1 MDPVVRLASA
11 LTALVILWP
20 GTLGAEEKS
29 RLPVTI
35 HGFLMGNASLRTTGE
50 RPPRG
55 EGGAFV
61 LGEERLRLDV
71 SGATKSGSGFLM
83 FKGDIFHDAVAN
95 RVDGDLREAYAGF
108 RIGRLDLRLG
118 RQIVTWGVGD
128 LFFINDV
135 FPKDWESF
143 FSGRPMEYLKRG
155 VDAAR
160 LQYSSEALNVDV
172 VATPFFTADALPSP
186 KRFFL
191 YNPFSAVAE
200 QHQSTPPTRAE
211 NTEMALR
218 LYRRMVGFDVSLYGY
233 RGFWRIP
240 GAGMAPHNGT
250 AQITRFHPRLVTW
263 GASAQRNL
271 LNGVVSFE
279 GGRYNSLDDRGGSAP
294 GVPNSQWRAL
304 AAYQRQLARELT
316 ATFQGYA
323 EVMEGYDRYRRSLPA
338 GFAPEDRVRGVFSVR
353 LNQFLRYQTW
363 RLLAFV
369 ACSPTDKDCFVQP
382 EVSHRFSDRLSA
394 AVGANIFNGKYETT
408 FFGQMAK
415 NDNVYLSVR
424 FDF

>member
-1 MDPVVRLASA
+1 MRVASA
-11 LTALVILWP
+11 LTVLVMLWP
-20 GTLGAEEKS
+20 ATLGAEEKR

-35 HGFLMGNASLRTTGE
+35 HGFLMGNASLRTTGK
-50 RPPRG
+50 RPPLG

-61 LGEERLRLDV
+61 LGEERLRLDL
-71 SGATKSGSGFLM
+71 SGATRSGGGFLL

-95 RVDGDLREAYAGF
+95 RVDVDLREAYAGF
-108 RIGRLDLRLG
+108 RRGQFDLRLG

-155 VDAAR
+155 VDAVR
-160 LQYSSEALNVDV
+160 LQYSSQALNVDV
-172 VATPFFTADALPSP
+172 VATPFFTGDALPSP

-191 YNPFSAVAE
+191 YNPFAAVAE
-200 QHQSTPPTRAE
+200 QYEYTPPARAE
-211 NTEMALR
+211 NAEVSLR
-218 LYRRMVGFDVSLYGY
+218 LYRHMAGFDISLYGY
-233 RGFWRIP
+233 RGFWRMP
-240 GAGMAPHNGT
+240 GASMDPHNGPR
-250 AQITRFHPRLVTW
+250 ITRFYPRLVTW

-271 LNGVVSFE
+271 LGGVVSFE
-279 GGRYNSLDDRGGSAP
+279 AGRYNSLDDRGGAVP
-294 GVPNSQWRAL
+294 GVPNSQWRIL
-304 AAYQRQLARELT
+304 AAHQRQLAPELT

-323 EVMEGYDRYRRSLPA
+323 EVMEGYDSYRKYLTA
-338 GFAPEDRVRGVFSVR
+338 GFRPEDRLRVVFSVR
-353 LNQFLRYQTW
+353 LTQFLGYQNW
-363 RLLAFV
+363 RLSAIV
-369 ACSPTDKDCFVQP
+369 ACSPTDNDCFVQP
-382 EVSHRFSDRLSA
+382 EVSHRLSDRLSA
-394 AVGANIFNGKYETT
+394 AGGANIFSGRHETT

>member
-1 MDPVVRLASA
+1 MRVASA
-11 LTALVILWP
+11 LTVLATLCP
-20 GTLGAEEKS
+20 GTLGAEEKN

-35 HGFLMGNASLRTTGE
+35 HGFLMGNASIRTTGK
-50 RPPRG
+50 RPPMG
-55 EGGAFV
+55 EGGAFL

-71 SGATKSGSGFLM
+71 SGATKSGSGFLL

-108 RIGRLDLRLG
+108 RRGQFDLRLG

-155 VDAAR
+155 VDAVR
-160 LQYSSEALNVDV
+160 LQYSSGALNVDV
-172 VATPFFTADALPSP
+172 VATPFFTGDALPSP

-191 YNPFSAVAE
+191 YNPFAAVAE
-200 QHQSTPPTRAE
+200 QREYSPPVRAE
-211 NTEMALR
+211 NTEVGIR
-218 LYRRMVGFDVSLYGY
+218 LYRRMAAFDFSLHGY
-233 RGFWRIP
+233 RGFWRMP
-240 GAGMAPHNGT
+240 GASIAANDGPR
-250 AQITRFHPRLVTW
+250 ITRFYPRLVTW

-279 GGRYNSLDDRGGSAP
+279 GGRYNSLDDRGGTAP
-294 GVPNSQWRAL
+294 GLPNSQWRIL

-323 EVMEGYDRYRRSLPA
+323 EVMEGYDSYRKYLPA
-338 GFAPEDRVRGVFSVR
+338 GFRPEDRVRGVFSVR
-353 LNQFLRYQTW
+353 LTQFLGYQNW
-363 RLLAFV
+363 RLSAFV

-382 EVSHRFSDRLSA
+382 EVSHRLSDRLSA
-394 AVGANIFNGKYETT
+394 AVGANIFSGKHETT

-415 NDNVYLSVR
+415 NDNVYLSIR

>member
-1 MDPVVRLASA
+1 MRLPAA
-11 LTALVILWP
+11 LAVLAILWP
-20 GTLGAEEKS
+20 GNLGAEEKN

-35 HGFLMGNASLRTTGE
+35 HGFLMGNASVRTTGE
-50 RPPRG
+50 RPPMG

-71 SGATKSGSGFLM
+71 SGATKSGTGSLQI
-83 FKGDIFHDAVAN
+83 KGDIFHDAVAN
-95 RVDGDLREAYAGF
+95 RVDGDLREAYAGY
-108 RIGRLDLRLG
+108 RGGRVDLRLG

-155 VDAAR
+155 VDAIR

-172 VATPFFTADALPSP
+172 VATPFFAADALPSP

-191 YNPFSAVAE
+191 YNPFAGAE
-200 QHQSTPPTRAE
+200 QRENSPPTRAE
-211 NTEMALR
+211 NTEVALR
-218 LYRRMVGFDVSLYGY
+218 LYRRMAGFDVSFYGY
-233 RGFWRIP
+233 RGFWRMP
-240 GAGMAPHNGT
+240 GADMDPYKGAPR
-250 AQITRFHPRLVTW
+250 ITRFYPRLVTW
-263 GASAQRNL
+263 GASAQHNL

-294 GVPNSQWRAL
+294 GVPNSQWRVL

-316 ATFQGYA
+316 ATFQGYV
-323 EVMEGYDRYRRSLPA
+323 EVMEGYDSYRQFLPA
-338 GFAPEDRVRGVFSVR
+338 GFRAEDRVRGVFSVR
-353 LNQFLRYQTW
+353 LTQFLGYQNW
-363 RLLAFV
+363 RLAAFV
-369 ACSPTDKDCFVQP
+369 ACSPTDNDSFVQP
-382 EVSHRFSDRLSA
+382 EVSHRFSDRISA
-394 AVGANIFNGKYETT
+394 TLGANIFTGKYETT

>member
-1 MDPVVRLASA
+1 MRLSLAMTILA
-11 LTALVILWP
+11 ALWP
-20 GTLGAEEKS
+20 GTLGAEQKN
-29 RLPVTI
+29 RLPVRI
-35 HGFLMGNASLRTTGE
+35 HGFLMGNASIRTTGE
-50 RPPRG
+50 RPPMG

-71 SGATKSGSGFLM
+71 SGATRSGSGFLLV
-83 FKGDIFHDAVAN
+83 KSDIFHDAVAN
-95 RVDGDLREAYAGF
+95 RVDGDVREAYAGF
-108 RIGRLDLRLG
+108 RSTHLDLRLG
-118 RQIVTWGVGD
+118 RQILTWGVGD

-155 VDAAR
+155 VDAVR

-172 VATPFFTADALPSP
+172 VATPFFTGDALPSP

-191 YNPFSAVAE
+191 YDPFAAVAQQGE
-200 QHQSTPPTRAE
+200 YTPPARTE
-211 NTEMALR
+211 NTEVGLR
-218 LYRRMVGFDVSLYGY
+218 LYRRMAGFDVSLYGY
-233 RGFWRIP
+233 RGFWRVP
-240 GAGMAPHNGT
+240 GARLDTYNG
-250 AQITRFHPRLVTW
+250 AQRITRFYPRLMTW

-279 GGRYNSLDDRGGSAP
+279 AGRYNSLDDRSGTAP

-323 EVMEGYDRYRRSLPA
+323 EVMEGYDSYRKSLPA
-338 GFAPEDRVRGVFSVR
+338 GVRPEDRVRGVFSVR
-353 LNQFLRYQTW
+353 LTQFLRYQNW
-363 RLLAFV
+363 RLSAFV
-369 ACSPTDKDCFVQP
+369 ACSPTDGDCFAQP
-382 EVSHRFSDRLSA
+382 EVLHRFSDRLSA
-394 AVGANIFNGKYETT
+394 ALGANIFGGKHETT

-415 NDNVYLSVR
+415 DDSVYLSLR
-424 FDF
+424 IDF

>member
-1 MDPVVRLASA
+1 MRHTLAVAA
-11 LTALVILWP
+11 LL
-20 GTLGAEEKS
+20 TLLLRPLTAEEKK

-50 RPPRG
+50 RPPLG

-71 SGATKSGSGFLM
+71 SGAAKSGRGFFLV
-83 FKGDIFHDAVAN
+83 KGDIFHDAVTN
-95 RVDGDLREAYAGF
+95 RADGDLREAYGGF
-108 RIGRLDLRLG
+108 HRGPFDLRLG

-155 VDAAR
+155 VDSVR
-160 LQYSSEALNVDV
+160 VQYSSEALNVDV
-172 VATPFFTADALPSP
+172 VATPFFTGDSLPSP

-191 YNPFSAVAE
+191 YNPFSGLTE
-200 QHQSTPPTRAE
+200 QREYNPPARAE
-211 NTEMALR
+211 NTEVGLR
-218 LYRRMVGFDVSLYGY
+218 LYRRMTGFDVSLYGY
-233 RGFWRIP
+233 RGFWRMP
-240 GAGMAPHNGT
+240 GAQVSSDIGAT
-250 AQITRFHPRLVTW
+250 QITRFYPRLVVW

-271 LNGVVSFE
+271 LNGVVSLE
-279 GGRYNSLDDRGGSAP
+279 AGRYNSLDDRSGTSPA
-294 GVPNSQWRAL
+294 VPNSQWRIL

-316 ATFQGYA
+316 ASFQGYA
-323 EVMEGYDRYRRSLPA
+323 EFMEGYKTYRSVLPA
-338 GFAPEDRVRGVFSVR
+338 GFRSEDQVRGVFSVR
-353 LNQFLRYQTW
+353 LTQFLGYQNW
-363 RLLAFV
+363 KLSAFV
-369 ACSPTDKDCFVQP
+369 AYSPTDNDCFVQP
-382 EVSHRFSDRLSA
+382 EISHRLTDRLSA
-394 AVGANIFNGKYETT
+394 ALGANVFAGRHDTT

-415 NDNVYLSVR
+415 NDNVHLSIR

>member
-1 MDPVVRLASA
+1 MRLASA
-11 LTALVILWP
+11 LTVLAILWP
-20 GTLGAEEKS
+20 GNLGAEEKN

-35 HGFLMGNASLRTTGE
+35 HGFLMGNASVRMTGK
-50 RPPRG
+50 RPLMG

-61 LGEERLRLDV
+61 LGEERLRLDA
-71 SGATKSGSGFLM
+71 SGATKSGNGFLLI
-83 FKGDIFHDAVAN
+83 KGDIFHDAVAN

-108 RIGRLDLRLG
+108 RGSRFDLRLG

-155 VDAAR
+155 VDAVR
-160 LQYSSEALNVDV
+160 LQYSSDALNVDV

-191 YNPFSAVAE
+191 YNPFAAVAE
-200 QHQSTPPTRAE
+200 QRQHTPPVRAE
-211 NTEMALR
+211 NTEVALR
-218 LYRRMVGFDVSLYGY
+218 LYRRIAGLDVSLYGHH
-233 RGFWRIP
+233 GFWRMP
-240 GAGMAPHNGT
+240 GANMDSDNGT
-250 AQITRFHPRLVTW
+250 PRISRFYPRLVTW

-271 LNGVVSFE
+271 LDGIVSFE
-279 GGRYNSLDDRGGSAP
+279 GGRYNSLDDRGGAAP
-294 GVPNSQWRAL
+294 GVPNSQWRVL

-316 ATFQGYA
+316 ATFQGYVEA
-323 EVMEGYDRYRRSLPA
+323 MESYNSYRNSLPA
-338 GFAPEDRVRGVFSVR
+338 GFRAEDRVRGVFSVR
-353 LNQFLRYQTW
+353 LTQFLSYQNW
-363 RLLAFV
+363 RLSAFI
-369 ACSPTDKDCFVQP
+369 ACSPTDSDCFAQP
-382 EVSHRFSDRLSA
+382 EVSHRLSDKLSA
-394 AVGANIFNGKYETT
+394 ALGANIFTGKHETT

-415 NDNVYLSVR
+415 NDNVYTSLR

>member
-1 MDPVVRLASA
+1 MRLTSA
-11 LTALVILWP
+11 LTVLTILWP
-20 GTLGAEEKS
+20 GMLGAEEKN

-35 HGFLMGNASLRTTGE
+35 HGFLMGNASIRTTGE
-50 RPPRG
+50 RPPMG

-71 SGATKSGSGFLM
+71 SGVTKSGSGFLLI
-83 FKGDIFHDAVAN
+83 KGDIFHDAVAN
-95 RVDGDLREAYAGF
+95 RAGGDLRDSYAGF
-108 RIGRLDLRLG
+108 RSGPFDVHFG

-155 VDAAR
+155 VDAVR
-160 LQYSSEALNVDV
+160 LQYSSGAVNVDV
-172 VATPFFTADALPSP
+172 VATPFFTGDTLPSA

-191 YNPFSAVAE
+191 YNPFAAVAE
-200 QHQSTPPTRAE
+200 QRESSPAARAE
-211 NTEMALR
+211 NTEVGLR
-218 LYRRMVGFDVSLYGY
+218 LYRRTAGFDVSLYGY
-233 RGFWRIP
+233 RGFWRMP
-240 GAGMAPHNGT
+240 GASPDTFNGAPR
-250 AQITRFHPRLVTW
+250 ITRFYPRLVMW

-279 GGRYNSLDDRGGSAP
+279 AGRYNSLDDRSGATP

-304 AAYQRQLARELT
+304 AAYQRQFARELT

-323 EVMEGYDRYRRSLPA
+323 EVMEGYETYRSFLPA
-338 GFAPEDRVRGVFSVR
+338 GFRPEDRVRGVVSVR
-353 LNQFLRYQTW
+353 LTQFLGYQNW
-363 RLLAFV
+363 RLSAFV
-369 ACSPTDKDCFVQP
+369 AYSPTDNDCFVQP
-382 EVSHRFSDRLSA
+382 EVSHRLSDRLSA
-394 AVGANIFNGKYETT
+394 GLGANIFTGKHETT

>member
-1 MDPVVRLASA
+1 MRLASA
-11 LTALVILWP
+11 FTVLVILLP
-20 GTLGAEEKS
+20 GTLGAEVKI

-35 HGFLMGNASLRTTGE
+35 HGFLLGNASLRTTGE
-50 RPPRG
+50 RPPMG

-61 LGEERLRLDV
+61 LGEERLRLDI
-71 SGATKSGSGFLM
+71 SGATKSGSGFLL

-108 RIGRLDLRLG
+108 RKGQFDLRLG

-155 VDAAR
+155 VDAVR
-160 LQYSSEALNVDV
+160 LQYSSGALNVDV
-172 VATPFFTADALPSP
+172 VATPFFTGDALPSP

-191 YNPFSAVAE
+191 YNPFAAVAE
-200 QHQSTPPTRAE
+200 QREYSPPARAE
-211 NTEMALR
+211 NTEVGLR
-218 LYRRMVGFDVSLYGY
+218 LYRRAAGFDFSLYGY
-233 RGFWRIP
+233 RGFWRMP
-240 GAGMAPHNGT
+240 GAGLDSYNGAPR
-250 AQITRFHPRLVTW
+250 ITRFYPRLVTW

-279 GGRYNSLDDRGGSAP
+279 GGRYNSLDDRGGVAP
-294 GVPNSQWRAL
+294 GVPNSQWRIL
-304 AAYQRQLARELT
+304 AAYQRQLAPELT

-323 EVMEGYDRYRRSLPA
+323 EVMEGYDSYRKFLPA
-338 GFAPEDRVRGVFSVR
+338 GFRPEDRVRGVLSVR
-353 LNQFLRYQTW
+353 LTQFLGYQNW
-363 RLLAFV
+363 RLSAFV

-382 EVSHRFSDRLSA
+382 EVSHRFSDRLSSA
-394 AVGANIFNGKYETT
+394 LGANIFSGKHETT

>member
-1 MDPVVRLASA
+1 MRLVLA
-11 LTALVILWP
+11 
-20 GTLGAEEKS
+20 GTLLSTLWLGSLHAEEKN

-50 RPPRG
+50 RPPMG

-71 SGATKSGSGFLM
+71 SGATKSGSGFLLI
-83 FKGDIFHDAVAN
+83 KGDIFHDAVTN
-95 RVDGDLREAYAGF
+95 RADSDLREAYAGF
-108 RIGRLDLRLG
+108 RGGRFDVRLG

-155 VDAAR
+155 VDAVR

-172 VATPFFTADALPSP
+172 VATPFFTGDALPSP

-191 YNPFSAVAE
+191 YNPFAAVAQQRE
-200 QHQSTPPTRAE
+200 YSPPARAE
-211 NTEMALR
+211 NTEVGLR
-218 LYRRMVGFDVSLYGY
+218 LYRRMAGFDFSLYGY
-233 RGFWRIP
+233 RGFWRMP
-240 GAGMAPHNGT
+240 GASMDSNHGT
-250 AQITRFHPRLVTW
+250 PRITRFYPRLVMW

-279 GGRYNSLDDRGGSAP
+279 GGRYNSLDDRGGASP
-294 GVPNSQWRAL
+294 GAPNSQWRVL

-316 ATFQGYA
+316 VTFQGYA
-323 EVMEGYDRYRRSLPA
+323 EVMEAYDRYRKFLPA
-338 GFAPEDRVRGVFSVR
+338 GFRPEDRVRGVFSIR
-353 LNQFLRYQTW
+353 LTQFLGYQNW
-363 RLLAFV
+363 RLSAFV
-369 ACSPTDKDCFVQP
+369 ACSPTDNDCFVQP
-382 EVSHRFSDRLSA
+382 EVSHRLTDRLSA
-394 AVGANIFNGKYETT
+394 ALGANIFAGRRETT

-415 NDNVYLSVR
+415 NDNVHLSVR

>member
-1 MDPVVRLASA
+1 MRVASA
-11 LTALVILWP
+11 LAFLTILWP
-20 GTLGAEEKS
+20 GTVGAEEKK

-50 RPPRG
+50 RPPLG

-71 SGATKSGSGFLM
+71 SGATRSGSGFLLI
-83 FKGDIFHDAVAN
+83 KGDIFHDAVAN
-95 RVDGDLREAYAGF
+95 RVDGDLREGYMGF
-108 RIGRLDLRLG
+108 RSGQFDVRLG

-155 VDAAR
+155 VDAVR
-160 LQYSSEALNVDV
+160 LQYSSGALNVDM
-172 VATPFFTADALPSP
+172 VATPFFTGDALPSP

-191 YNPFSAVAE
+191 YNPFGMAAE
-200 QHQSTPPTRAE
+200 QRDSSPAARAG
-211 NTEMALR
+211 NTEVGVR
-218 LYRRMVGFDVSLYGY
+218 LYRRMAGFDISLYGY
-233 RGFWRIP
+233 RGFWRMP
-240 GAGMAPHNGT
+240 GASVESENGGPR
-250 AQITRFHPRLVTW
+250 ITRFYPRLVTW

-279 GGRYNSLDDRGGSAP
+279 GGRYTSLDDRGGAAP
-294 GVPNSQWRAL
+294 GVPNSQWRIL

-323 EVMEGYDRYRRSLPA
+323 EVMEGYNSYRRFLPA
-338 GFAPEDRVRGVFSVR
+338 GFRPEDRVRGVVSAR
-353 LNQFLRYQTW
+353 LTQLLGYQNW
-363 RLLAFV
+363 RLSAFV
-369 ACSPTDKDCFVQP
+369 ACSPTDSDCFVQP
-382 EVSHRFSDRLSA
+382 EVSHRFTDRLSA
-394 AVGANIFNGKYETT
+394 ALGANLFTGRHETT
-408 FFGQMAK
+408 FFGQMTK

>member
-1 MDPVVRLASA
+1 MRLALA
-11 LTALVILWP
+11 ATVLATLW
-20 GTLGAEEKS
+20 LGSLHAEEKN

-35 HGFLMGNASLRTTGE
+35 HGFLMGNTSVRATGE

-71 SGATKSGSGFLM
+71 SGATKSGSGFLLI
-83 FKGDIFHDAVAN
+83 KGDIFHDAVAN

-108 RIGRLDLRLG
+108 RSGRFDFRLG

-128 LFFINDV
+128 LFFVSDV

-155 VDAAR
+155 VDAVR
-160 LQYSSEALNVDV
+160 LQYSSEALSVDV
-172 VATPFFTADALPSP
+172 VATPFFTGDALPSR

-191 YNPFSAVAE
+191 YNPFAAVAE
-200 QHQSTPPTRAE
+200 QREYSPPARAE
-211 NTEMALR
+211 NTEVGLR
-218 LYRRMVGFDVSLYGY
+218 LYRRMAGFDVSLYGY
-233 RGFWRIP
+233 RGFWRLP
-240 GAGMAPHNGT
+240 GASVDSYNDTPR
-250 AQITRFHPRLVTW
+250 ITRFYPRLVTW

-271 LNGVVSFE
+271 LHGVVSVE
-279 GGRYNSLDDRGGSAP
+279 GGRYHSLDDRGGALS
-294 GVPNSQWRAL
+294 GVPHSQWRML

-323 EVMEGYDRYRRSLPA
+323 EVMEGYETYRRFLPA
-338 GFAPEDRVRGVFSVR
+338 GFRPEDRVRGVVSAR
-353 LNQFLRYQTW
+353 LTQFLGYQNW
-363 RLLAFV
+363 KLAAFV
-369 ACSPTDKDCFVQP
+369 AYSPTDNDCFAQP
-382 EVSHRFSDRLSA
+382 EISHRLTDRLSA
-394 AVGANIFNGKYETT
+394 AVGANVFAGQHEAT

-415 NDNVYLSVR
+415 NDNVYVSLR

>member
-1 MDPVVRLASA
+1 MRLASA
-11 LTALVILWP
+11 LTVLVMLWP
-20 GTLGAEEKS
+20 GTLGAEEKK

-35 HGFLMGNASLRTTGE
+35 HGFLMGNASIRTTGE
-50 RPPRG
+50 RPPMG

-61 LGEERLRLDV
+61 LGEERLRVDV
-71 SGATKSGSGFLM
+71 SGATKSGSGFLL

-95 RVDGDLREAYAGF
+95 RVNGDLREAFAGF
-108 RIGRLDLRLG
+108 RRGQFDLRLG

-155 VDAAR
+155 VDAVR
-160 LQYSSEALNVDV
+160 LQYSSGALNVDV
-172 VATPFFTADALPSP
+172 VATPFFTGDALPSP

-191 YNPFSAVAE
+191 YNPFAAVAE
-200 QHQSTPPTRAE
+200 QREYSPPVRAE
-211 NTEMALR
+211 NTEVGIR
-218 LYRRMVGFDVSLYGY
+218 LYRRIAGFDFSLHGY
-233 RGFWRIP
+233 RGFWRMP
-240 GAGMAPHNGT
+240 GASVNSHNGT
-250 AQITRFHPRLVTW
+250 PQIARFYPRLVTW

-279 GGRYNSLDDRGGSAP
+279 GGRYNSLDDRGGVAP
-294 GVPNSQWRAL
+294 GVPNSQWRIL
-304 AAYQRQLARELT
+304 AAYQRQLAPELT

-323 EVMEGYDRYRRSLPA
+323 EVMEGYDSYRKYFPA
-338 GFAPEDRVRGVFSVR
+338 GFRPEDRLRGVFSVR
-353 LNQFLRYQTW
+353 LTQFLGYQNW
-363 RLLAFV
+363 RLSAFV

-382 EVSHRFSDRLSA
+382 EVSHRLSDRLSA
-394 AVGANIFNGKYETT
+394 VVGANIFSGKHETT

>member
-1 MDPVVRLASA
+1 MRLSLAMTLLA
-11 LTALVILWP
+11 ALWP
-20 GTLGAEEKS
+20 GTLEAEQKN

-35 HGFLMGNASLRTTGE
+35 HGFLMGNASIRTTGE
-50 RPPRG
+50 RPPTG

-61 LGEERLRLDV
+61 LGEESLRLDV
-71 SGATKSGSGFLM
+71 SGATRSGSGFLLV
-83 FKGDIFHDAVAN
+83 KGDVFHDAVAN
-95 RVDGDLREAYAGF
+95 RIDGDVREAYAGF
-108 RIGRLDLRLG
+108 RTGHFDLRLG
-118 RQIVTWGVGD
+118 RQILTWGVGD

-155 VDAAR
+155 LDAVR

-172 VATPFFTADALPSP
+172 VATPFFTGDALPSP

-191 YNPFSAVAE
+191 YDPFAAVAQQRE
-200 QHQSTPPTRAE
+200 YTPPARTE
-211 NTEMALR
+211 NTEVGVR
-218 LYRRMVGFDVSLYGY
+218 LYRRMAGFDVSLYGY

-240 GAGMAPHNGT
+240 GASLDTYNG
-250 AQITRFHPRLVTW
+250 AQRITRFYPRLVTW

-271 LNGVVSFE
+271 LNGVMSFE
-279 GGRYNSLDDRGGSAP
+279 TGRYNSLDDRSGAAP

-323 EVMEGYDRYRRSLPA
+323 EVMEGYDSYRKSLPA
-338 GFAPEDRVRGVFSVR
+338 GFRSEDRVRGVFSVR
-353 LNQFLRYQTW
+353 LTQFLRYQNW
-363 RLLAFV
+363 RLSAFV
-369 ACSPTDKDCFVQP
+369 ACSPTDGDCFAQP
-382 EVSHRFSDRLSA
+382 EVFHRLSDRLSGA
-394 AVGANIFNGKYETT
+394 LGANIFSGKHETT

-415 NDNVYLSVR
+415 DDNVYLSLR

>member
-1 MDPVVRLASA
+1 MRLASA
-11 LTALVILWP
+11 LTVLAILWP
-20 GTLGAEEKS
+20 GILGAEEKN

-35 HGFLMGNASLRTTGE
+35 HGFLMGNTSLRTTGE
-50 RPPRG
+50 RPPMG

-61 LGEERLRLDV
+61 LGEERLRIDV

-108 RIGRLDLRLG
+108 RRGQFDLRLG

-155 VDAAR
+155 VDAVR
-160 LQYSSEALNVDV
+160 LQYSSGALNVDV
-172 VATPFFTADALPSP
+172 VATPFFTGDALPSP

-191 YNPFSAVAE
+191 YNPFAAVAE
-200 QHQSTPPTRAE
+200 QREYSPPAGAE
-211 NTEMALR
+211 NTEVGLR
-218 LYRRMVGFDVSLYGY
+218 LYRRMAGFDFSLYGY
-233 RGFWRIP
+233 RGFWRMP
-240 GAGMAPHNGT
+240 GASVDSYNGT
-250 AQITRFHPRLVTW
+250 PRITRFYPRLVTW
-263 GASAQRNL
+263 GASTQRNL

-279 GGRYNSLDDRGGSAP
+279 GGRYNSLDDHGGASS
-294 GVPNSQWRAL
+294 GVPNSQWRIL
-304 AAYQRQLARELT
+304 AAYQRQLAREMT

-323 EVMEGYDRYRRSLPA
+323 EVMEDYDSYRRFLPA
-338 GFAPEDRVRGVFSVR
+338 GFRPEDRVRGVLSVR
-353 LNQFLRYQTW
+353 LTQFLGYQNW
-363 RLLAFV
+363 RLSAFV
-369 ACSPTDKDCFVQP
+369 AYSPTDNDCFVQP
-382 EVSHRFSDRLSA
+382 EVSHRLTDRLSA
-394 AVGANIFNGKYETT
+394 ALGANIFTGRHETT

-415 NDNVYLSVR
+415 NDDVYLSVR